1 MDPLVVGVV
10 GVFVMFVLMALGMS
24 IGVAMAVVG
33 FVGFAYVVSWDAA
46 VGLLKT
52 VPYSSAANYALSVVP
67 LFVLMG
73 QFAFSS
79 GLSRELYFVCYR
91 WLGHLPGGLA
101 MATIGGCAGF
111 AAICG
116 SSPATA
122 ATMGTVA
129 LPEMKKYNYHPSLA
143 TGSIAAGGTL
153 GILIPP
159 SVGFV
164 IYGIITEN
172 SIGKLLLAGVVP
184 GVVLT
189 LLYMIAIYLVV
200 RNDPSKGPAG
210 PKVSFSEKIKALKD
224 VWGILT
230 LFLVVIGGMF
240 VGLFTA
246 TEAAAVGAF
255 GAFLFLAFRGKLTWE
270 TLKDCLLGTGRTTA
284 MIFVILIGAYIF
296 GYFLTVTK
304 IATSLAE
311 FISTLPVPSTL
322 ILISILIVYI
332 ILGCI
337 MDALAMI
344 LLTVPIFYPV
354 ITSLGFDPIW
364 FGVIMVVVM
373 EQALITPP
381 VGMNVYVI
389 GGVAKD
395 VPLDTIFKGVIPFWL
410 AIMVFLA
417 ILIAVPQL
425 ALFLPNIMR

>member
-1 MDPLVVGVV
+1 MDPLIVGVI
-10 GVFVMFVLMALGMS
+10 GVLVMFALMALGMS

-33 FVGFAYVVSWDAA
+33 FAGFAYVAGWGAA

-52 VPYSSAANYALSVVP
+52 VPYSSAANYSLSVIP

-101 MATIGGCAGF
+101 IATIGGCAGF

-122 ATMGTVA
+122 AAMGTVA
-129 LPEMKKYNYHPSLA
+129 LPEMKKYKYHPSLA

-159 SVGFV
+159 SIGFV
-164 IYGIITEN
+164 IYGIITGN

-184 GVVLT
+184 GIVLA
-189 LLYMIAIYLVV
+189 LLYIIAIYLLV
-200 RNDPSKGPAG
+200 RNDPGKGPAG
-210 PKVSFSEKIKALKD
+210 PKVGFTEKIKALKD

-240 VGLFTA
+240 VGFFTA

-255 GAFLFLAFRGKLTWE
+255 GAFMFLAFRRKLTWG
-270 TLKDCLLGTGRTTA
+270 TLKVCLLGTGRTTA

-311 FISTLPVPSTL
+311 FISTLPAPPTI

-337 MDALAMI
+337 MDSLAMI
-344 LLTVPIFYPV
+344 MLTVPIFYPV
-354 ITSLGFDPIW
+354 IISLGFDPIW

-395 VPLDTIFKGVIPFWL
+395 VPLDTIFKGILPFWL
-410 AIMVFLA
+410 AIIVLIA

-425 ALFLPNIMR
+425 ALFLPSIMR